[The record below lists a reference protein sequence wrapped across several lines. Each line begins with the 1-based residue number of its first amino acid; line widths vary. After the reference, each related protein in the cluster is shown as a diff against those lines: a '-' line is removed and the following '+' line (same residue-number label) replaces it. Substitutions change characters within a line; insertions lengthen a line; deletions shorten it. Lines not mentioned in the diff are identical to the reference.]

1 MSQPNIIE
9 RAFELA
15 PECHSIVEVRDRLRR
30 EGYFHVD
37 AHLGGRL
44 IKSEIKQRLNLTGRW
59 G

>member
-1 MSQPNIIE
+1 MTEAYIIE

-15 PECHSIVEVRDRLRR
+15 PDCRSIVEVRDRLRR

-44 IKSEIKQRLNLTGRW
+44 IKSEIKQRLNFPG
-59 G
+59 

>member
-1 MSQPNIIE
+1 MNEANIIE

-15 PECHSIVEVRDRLRR
+15 PDCRSIVEVRDRLRR

-44 IKSEIKQRLNLTGRW
+44 IKSEIKQRLNLTG
-59 G
+59 

>member
-1 MSQPNIIE
+1 MTEVNIIQ

-15 PECHSIVEVRDRLRR
+15 SDCRSIVEVRDRLRR

-44 IKSEIKQRLNLTGRW
+44 IKSEIKQRLNFPG
-59 G
+59 